1 MTAPVAVRI
10 ALREL
15 RGGLSGF
22 RIFLLCLAL
31 GVAAIAAVGSV
42 RTAIQSGLEREA
54 SALLG
59 GDAEMRFT
67 YRHADEDE
75 LAWMAE
81 HALEVSQVVDFRS
94 MLVAGQE
101 RALTQVK
108 GVDAAYP
115 IYGALQLE
123 PQMTVTEATEP
134 RNGLAGIVA
143 EQVLID
149 RTGLKLGDV
158 VQLGTRDYEL
168 RAAIVYEPDG
178 ATAGFSLGPRVIVAE
193 AELEGSGL
201 LASGT
206 LYESMYRLR
215 LPEGTNLATLGR
227 DTRAAFRDTGLRWR
241 DSRNGTPSI
250 SRFVERLGS
259 FLVLVGLA
267 GLAVGGVGVSAAVR
281 AYLDRKTETIATLKT
296 LGASGQT
303 IFAIYL
309 IQIGLLALLGIAIG
323 LVLGG
328 AIPAILGPLLSAD
341 LPVPALFGVYPQP
354 LIEAAFYGFM
364 TALIFTLWPLARARD
379 LRAAGL
385 FRDAA
390 TANHSLPRPIYLILI
405 AALTAGL
412 ISAVVVLSGIPLLA
426 MGSAAGIVGSLM
438 ILAVAAAGLR
448 RLARRLSRARVVRG
462 QSAMRLALGSVG
474 GPGGE
479 TTSVVLSLGLG
490 LTVLAAIG
498 QIDSNL
504 RGVIQQDLPDVAPA
518 YFFLDIQNEQLPGF
532 KDIAVAE
539 PGVDK
544 VESAPMLRGVITR
557 LNDEDPYKVIRERTS
572 GEQTS
577 HWVLR
582 GDRGVTYADTPPE
595 GAIITEGAWWD
606 PDYSGP
612 PVMAFAEEEA
622 LEMGI
627 GVGDNVT
634 VNILG
639 REITAE
645 IVALRV
651 VEFRNMGIN
660 FVMTMNSGALSGA
673 PHSHIATVYSTP
685 EAEAPLLRNA
695 AEAYPNITAIRVR
708 DAIARVTDALN
719 GLTTATRYGAAAT
732 LLTGFIVLIGAAAA
746 GERRRVFESAVL
758 KTVGATRRRILTSFA
773 LRSAMMGAAAGIV
786 ALAAGALGGWWV
798 MTQVMDAE
806 FRFAA
811 TSAIAIVTGGAL
823 ASLLAGLAFAWRPL
837 AVRPARVL
845 RAQD

>member
-1 MTAPVAVRI
+1 MSVATRI
-10 ALREL
+10 AFREL

-31 GVAAIAAVGSV
+31 GVAAITAVGSV
-42 RTAIQSGLEREA
+42 QKAIQTGLEREA

-67 YRHADEDE
+67 YRHVNAEE
-75 LAWMAE
+75 LAWMNEQAQQ
-81 HALEVSQVVDFRS
+81 VSQIVDFRS
-94 MLVAGQE
+94 MLVTGDQ

-108 GVDAAYP
+108 GVDEAYP
-115 IYGALQLE
+115 IYGEVKLDPPMPVTQALE
-123 PQMTVTEATEP
+123 T
-134 RNGLAGIVA
+134 RDGLAGLVA
-143 EQVLID
+143 EKVLLD
-149 RTGLKLGDV
+149 RLGLQPGDIVMLGA
-158 VQLGTRDYEL
+158 REYEL
-168 RAAIVYEPDG
+168 RAALMYEPDG

-193 AELEGSGL
+193 AALDGSGL
-201 LASGT
+201 LAAGT
-206 LYESMYRLR
+206 LYESSYRLR
-215 LPEGTNLATLGR
+215 LDPGANLSALGIEAKE
-227 DTRAAFRDTGLRWR
+227 TFRDSGLRWR
-241 DSRNGTPSI
+241 DRRNGTPSI
-250 SRFVERLGS
+250 SRFVDRLGA

-281 AYLDRKTETIATLKT
+281 AYLERKTATIATLKT
-296 LGASGQT
+296 LGASGNT
-303 IFAIYL
+303 IFAVYL
-309 IQIGLLALLGIAIG
+309 IQIGLLAILGIAAG
-323 LVLGG
+323 VLLG
-328 AIPAILGPLLSAD
+328 AALPAMLGPVLSSN
-341 LPVPALFGVYPQP
+341 LPVPAMFGFYAEPM
-354 LIEAAFYGFM
+354 IEAAFYGLM

-390 TANHSLPRPIYLILI
+390 TENHGLPRPVYLLLI
-405 AALTAGL
+405 GALAALL
-412 ISAVVVLSGIPLLA
+412 VLAVVTLSGIPTLA
-426 MGSAAGIVGSLM
+426 IGAAAGIVGSLF
-438 ILAVAAAGLR
+438 ILSLAATGMR
-448 RLARRLSRARVVRG
+448 RLARRLSRSRAARG
-462 QSAMRLALGSVG
+462 APAWRLALGSVG

-504 RGVIQQDLPDVAPA
+504 RGVIEQDLPDVAPA

-532 KDIAVAE
+532 KQIATSE

-544 VESAPMLRGVITR
+544 VESAPMLRGVITK
-557 LNDEDPYKVIRERTS
+557 LNGEDPFKVLQERTN
-572 GEQTS
+572 GAQTS

-582 GDRGVTYADTPPE
+582 GDRGVTYADAPPE
-595 GAIITEGAWWD
+595 GATITEGAWWNK
-606 PDYSGP
+606 DYSGP

-622 LEMGI
+622 RELGI
-627 GVGDNVT
+627 GIGDKVT

-660 FVMTMNSGALSGA
+660 FVMTVNSGALAGA
-673 PHSHIATVYSTP
+673 PHSHIATVYTAP
-685 EAEAPLLRNA
+685 EAEAPLLRA
-695 AEAYPNITAIRVR
+695 ASDAYPNITAIRVR
-708 DAIARVTDALN
+708 DAIERVTEALN

-746 GERRRVFESAVL
+746 GERRRVFEAAVL
-758 KTVGATRRRILTSFA
+758 KTLGASRKRILTSFA

-786 ALAAGALGGWWV
+786 AIAAGALGGWAV
-798 MTQVMDAE
+798 MTQVMEASYRFDAV
-806 FRFAA
+806 
-811 TSAIAIVTGGAL
+811 SALVIVLGGAF

-837 AVRPARVL
+837 GVRPARVL